1 MIINGKD
8 VSLGSIKNELL
19 GIHFSPNELPYETA
33 LLRATSFI
41 ENTTSS
47 KHLFFISDFQNNHPL
62 PPQEIDS
69 TITYHPFSFVPN
81 KQNNIAIDSLAIEN
95 DLMDY
100 TTISVLLS
108 S

>member
-1 MIINGKD
+1 MQAQGERGNLVQQATQEIIGALDDDDKITLITNDNQWKD

-47 KHLFFISDFQNNHPL
+47 KHLFYF
-62 PPQEIDS
+62 
-69 TITYHPFSFVPN
+69 
-81 KQNNIAIDSLAIEN
+81 
-95 DLMDY
+95 
-100 TTISVLLS
+100 
-108 S
+108 